1 MNTVVYDIEIFPN
14 FFSYTDIDIKTKETN
29 IFVLHESRDDLNK
42 LYKYLME
49 PRYRIGYN
57 NVHFDRVVCDLIT
70 DNIHKMKSFPT
81 KTYLVHLYN
90 KVQNMMREEQRE
102 FYKGETEI
110 DLFLMNHFN
119 NKSKMTSLK
128 ALQCSI
134 FWPVVQDMPFHH
146 TTMVTEE
153 MIPEILEYNMNDVLS
168 TQAFFEIC
176 KDQLTFRKELGKLNK
191 RFMLNMPDIAI
202 GEEIFL
208 KAIRK
213 EFGLSKKE
221 LRDAVQ
227 FDKTID
233 LNKCILPYV
242 KFESAAFQEL
252 LNKVKWTV
260 VSDAQKL
267 KYNVKYKGFQYDY
280 GVGGVHGC
288 IEPGVYCSDDNYI
301 IIDIDVKSYY
311 PNLAIQNDLHPKHI
325 PQAAFVE
332 TYKSLF
338 EKRVEAQKAKNKT
351 EDAGLKLA
359 LNGVFGK
366 TGEVTSAFYDRYYFY
381 SITLNGQLL
390 LSMLAEKFVDN
401 VPGLE
406 MLQINTDGIT
416 IRIPRDKVHIVEEI
430 SEEWCKQTKLILE
443 SVEYSKM
450 VIRDVNNYLA
460 ISMDGKVKKKG
471 IFETEK
477 QLHKDNSFLIV
488 PKALEAY
495 YVSGVPIEETVKN
508 SKNIYDFCG
517 RYKAYSGWS
526 AVFNYLDKEKNK
538 VIQENHGKMLR
549 FFPVIKGGGTSLKV
563 NVDGRVHSLLAN
575 QKTMKFNRYYEPE
588 NFEDYNIN
596 YEFFV
601 TECLKIID
609 VVEPKQ
615 LKLF

>member
-1 MNTVVYDIEIFPN
+1 MNTVVYDVEIFPN
-14 FFSYTDIDIKTKETN
+14 FFSYTDIDVKTLETN
-29 IFVLHESRDDLNK
+29 VFVLHESRNDLDK
-42 LYKYLME
+42 LYEYLME
-49 PRYRIGYN
+49 ERYRIGYN

-70 DNIHKMKSFPT
+70 NNYRKMKTFPVN
-81 KTYLVHLYN
+81 TYMVHLYN

-102 FYKGETEI
+102 FYRGETEI

-119 NKSKMTSLK
+119 NKSKLTSLK

-134 FWPVVQDMPFHH
+134 FWPVVQDMPYHH
-146 TTMVTEE
+146 TTKVTEE
-153 MIPEILEYNMNDVLS
+153 MIPEILDYNMNDVLS
-168 TQAFFEIC
+168 TKAFFELC
-176 KDQLTFRKELGKLNK
+176 KEQLTFRKELGKMNK
-191 RFMLNMPDIAI
+191 KFMLNMPDISI

-213 EFGLSKKE
+213 EFSLSKKE

-233 LNKCILPYV
+233 LSKCILPSV
-242 KFESAAFQEL
+242 KFESEAFREL
-252 LNKVKWTV
+252 LKQVKWTV
-260 VSDAQKL
+260 ISDKQKL
-267 KYNVKYKGFQYDY
+267 KYTVKYKGFQYDY
-280 GVGGVHGC
+280 GVGGIHGC
-288 IEPGVYCSDDNYI
+288 IESGIYTSDEKYVIVDF
-301 IIDIDVKSYY
+301 DVKSYY
-311 PNLAIQNDLHPKHI
+311 PNLAIQNELHPKHI
-325 PQAAFVE
+325 PQKAFVE

-338 EKRVEAQKAKNKT
+338 DKRVEAQKAKNKT

-390 LSMLAEKFVDN
+390 LSMLAEQYVDN

-406 MLQINTDGIT
+406 MLQINTDGVT
-416 IRIPRDKVHIVEEI
+416 VRIPRDKVHIVNKINEKW
-430 SEEWCKQTKLILE
+430 SEETKLILE
-443 SVEYSKM
+443 SVEYAKM

-460 ISMDGKVKKKG
+460 VSMDGKVKKKG

-477 QLHKDNSFLIV
+477 QLHKDNSFLII

-495 YVSGVPIEETVKN
+495 YVSGTPIEETVK
-508 SKNIYDFCG
+508 SSTNIYDFCG
-517 RYKAYSGWS
+517 RYKAYKGWS
-526 AVFNYLDKEKNK
+526 AVFNYSEKGK

-549 FFPVIKGGGTSLKV
+549 YFPVSKGGGTALKV
-563 NVDGRVHSLLAN
+563 NVDGRVHNLLAN
-575 QKTMKFNRYYEPE
+575 QKTMKFNRYYELE
-588 NFEDYNIN
+588 NFQDYNIN

-601 TECLKIID
+601 TECQKIID
-609 VVEPKQ
+609 TVEPKQ

>member
-1 MNTVVYDIEIFPN
+1 MNTVVYDVEIFPN
-14 FFSYTDIDIKTKETN
+14 FFSYTDIDVNTLETN
-29 IFVLHESRDDLNK
+29 VFVIHESRNDIDK
-42 LYKYLME
+42 LYEYLLQT
-49 PRYRIGYN
+49 RYRIGYN

-70 DNIHKMKSFPT
+70 ENYRRMKSFPIAT
-81 KTYLVHLYN
+81 SLVHLYN
-90 KVQNMMREEQRE
+90 KVQAFMREEQRE
-102 FYKGETEI
+102 YYRGNTEI
-110 DLFLMNHFN
+110 DLFLLNHFN
-119 NKSKMTSLK
+119 NKSKLTSLK

-146 TTMVTEE
+146 ASQVTAD
-153 MIPEILEYNMNDVLS
+153 MIPEILEYNLNDVLS
-168 TQAFFEIC
+168 TKAFFDIC
-176 KDQLTFRKELGKLNK
+176 KEQLSFRKELGKLNK
-191 RFMLNMPDIAI
+191 KFMLNMPDITI

-227 FDKTID
+227 FDKTVD

-242 KFESAAFQEL
+242 KFNSAAFQDL
-252 LNKVKWTV
+252 LKKVKWTV
-260 VSDAQKL
+260 VSDKQKL
-267 KYNVKYKGFQYDY
+267 KYNVTYKGFKYDY
-280 GVGGVHGC
+280 GVGGIHGC
-288 IEPGVYCSDDNYI
+288 IEPGVYVSDKDKI
-301 IIDIDVKSYY
+301 IIDYDVKSYY

-332 TYKSLF
+332 TYKTLF
-338 EKRVEAQKAKNKT
+338 DNRVKAQKAKNKT

-390 LSMLAEKFVDN
+390 LSMLAEQYVDN

-416 IRIPRDKVHIVEEI
+416 VRVARNQVKVLEAINKRWMET
-430 SEEWCKQTKLILE
+430 TKLILE

-460 ISMDGKVKKKG
+460 VDVDGKVKKKG

-495 YVSGVPIEETVKN
+495 FVNDIPIEETIQN
-508 SKNIYDFCG
+508 NKNIYDFCG
-517 RYKAYSGWS
+517 RYKAYKGWS
-526 AVFNYLDKEKNK
+526 AVFNYSEKGK

-549 FFPVIKGGGTSLKV
+549 FFPVSQGGGMSFKV
-563 NVDGRVHSLLAN
+563 NVDGRIHHLLAGQN
-575 QKTMKFNRYYEPE
+575 TMKFNRYYEVEDFE
-588 NFEDYNIN
+588 NYHIN
-596 YEFFV
+596 YDFFV
-601 TECLKIID
+601 HECQKIID
-609 VVEPKQ
+609 VIKPKQ
-615 LKLF
+615 YKFLF

>member
-14 FFSYTDIDIKTKETN
+14 FFSYTDLDVKTGETN
-29 IFVLHESRDDLNK
+29 VFVIHESRNELDKLNE
-42 LYKYLME
+42 YLLQ

-70 DNIHKMKSFPT
+70 DNYRKMKTFPINT
-81 KTYLVHLYN
+81 SLIHLYN

-102 FYKGETEI
+102 YYRGQTEI

-119 NKSKMTSLK
+119 NKSKLTSLK

-134 FWPVVQDMPFHH
+134 FWPVVQDMPYHH
-146 TTMVTEE
+146 KTTVTKD

-168 TQAFFEIC
+168 TKAFFDVC
-176 KDQLTFRKELGKLNK
+176 KEQLTFRKELGKMNK
-191 RFMLNMPDIAI
+191 KFMLNMPDISI

-227 FDKTID
+227 FDKTVD

-242 KFESAAFQEL
+242 EFKSEAFKDL
-252 LNKVKWTV
+252 LKKVKWTV
-260 VSDAQKL
+260 VSDKQKL
-267 KYNVKYKGFQYDY
+267 KYSVKYKGFQYDY
-280 GVGGVHGC
+280 GVGGIHGC
-288 IEPGVYCSDDNYI
+288 IEAGVYTSNEDSV
-301 IIDIDVKSYY
+301 IIDFDVKSYY
-311 PNLAIQNDLHPKHI
+311 PNLAIQNELHPKHI

-332 TYKSLF
+332 TYKTLF
-338 EKRVEAQKAKNKT
+338 DKRVEAQKAKNKT

-390 LSMLAEKFVDN
+390 LSMLAEQYVDN

-406 MLQINTDGIT
+406 MLQINTDGVT
-416 IRIPRDKVHIVEEI
+416 VKVPRKHIHLIEAINEN
-430 SEEWCKQTKLILE
+430 WMQTTKLILE

-460 ISMDGKVKKKG
+460 VSVDGKVKKKG

-477 QLHKDNSFLIV
+477 QLHKDNSFLII
-488 PKALEAY
+488 PKTLEAY
-495 YVSGVPIEETVKN
+495 YVNNTPIHETVRN
-508 SKNIYDFCG
+508 SQNIYDFCG
-517 RYKAYSGWS
+517 RYKAYKGWS
-526 AVFNYLDKEKNK
+526 AVYNYSEKGK

-549 FFPVIKGGGTSLKV
+549 YFPVSKGGGTSLKV
-563 NVDGRVHSLLAN
+563 NVDGRVHNLLAN
-575 QKTMKFNRYYEPE
+575 QKTMKFNRYFEVE
-588 NFEDYNIN
+588 NFEDYDIN
-596 YEFFV
+596 YEFFI
-601 TECLKIID
+601 TECQKIID
-609 VVEPKQ
+609 IIEPKQ
-615 LKLF
+615 LKLFL

>member
-1 MNTVVYDIEIFPN
+1 MNTVVYDVEIFPN
-14 FFSYTDIDIKTKETN
+14 FFSYTDIDVQTLETN
-29 IFVLHESRDDLNK
+29 VFVLHESRNELDK
-42 LYKYLME
+42 LYEYLMVR
-49 PRYRIGYN
+49 RYRIGYN

-70 DNIHKMKSFPT
+70 DNYRKMKTFPINT
-81 KTYLVHLYN
+81 SLIHLYN

-102 FYKGETEI
+102 YYRGETEI

-119 NKSKMTSLK
+119 NKSKLTSLK

-134 FWPVVQDMPFHH
+134 FWPVVQDMPYHH
-146 TTMVTEE
+146 KTTVTKE
-153 MIPEILEYNMNDVLS
+153 MITEILEYNMNDVLS
-168 TQAFFEIC
+168 TKAFFELC
-176 KDQLTFRKELGKLNK
+176 KEQLTFRKELGKLNK
-191 RFMLNMPDIAI
+191 KFMLNMPDISI

-242 KFESAAFQEL
+242 KFQSEAFQEL
-252 LNKVKWTV
+252 LKKVKWTV
-260 VSDAQKL
+260 ISDKQKL
-267 KYNVKYKGFQYDY
+267 KYTVKYKGFQYDY
-280 GVGGVHGC
+280 GVGGIHGC
-288 IEPGVYCSDDNYI
+288 IESGIYTSDEKSVIVDF
-301 IIDIDVKSYY
+301 DVKSYY
-311 PNLAIQNDLHPKHI
+311 PNLAIQNELHPKHI
-325 PQAAFVE
+325 PQGAFVE

-338 EKRVEAQKAKNKT
+338 DKRVEAQKAKNKT

-390 LSMLAEKFVDN
+390 LSMLAEQYVDN

-406 MLQINTDGIT
+406 MLQINTDGVT
-416 IRIPRDKVHIVEEI
+416 VRIPRDKVHIVNRINEKW
-430 SEEWCKQTKLILE
+430 SEETKLILE

-460 ISMDGKVKKKG
+460 VSMDGKVKKKG

-477 QLHKDNSFLIV
+477 QLHKDNSFLII

-495 YVSGVPIEETVKN
+495 YVNDIPIEQTVKSN
-508 SKNIYDFCG
+508 KHIYDFCG
-517 RYKAYSGWS
+517 RYKAYKGWS
-526 AVFNYLDKEKNK
+526 AVFNYSEKGK

-549 FFPVIKGGGTSLKV
+549 YFPVSKGGGTSLKV
-563 NVDGRVHSLLAN
+563 NIDGRIHNLLAN
-575 QKTMKFNRYYEPE
+575 QKTMKFNRFYELE

-601 TECLKIID
+601 TECQKIID
-609 VVEPKQ
+609 TVEPKQ

>member
-1 MNTVVYDIEIFPN
+1 MNTVVYDVEIFPN
-14 FFSYTDIDIKTKETN
+14 FFSYTDIDVQTLETN
-29 IFVLHESRDDLNK
+29 VFVLHESRNELDK
-42 LYKYLME
+42 LYEYLMVR
-49 PRYRIGYN
+49 RYRIGYN

-70 DNIHKMKSFPT
+70 DNYRKMKTFPINT
-81 KTYLVHLYN
+81 SLIHLYN

-102 FYKGETEI
+102 YYRGETEI

-119 NKSKMTSLK
+119 NKSKLTSLK

-134 FWPVVQDMPFHH
+134 FWPVVQDMPYHH
-146 TTMVTEE
+146 KTTVTKE

-168 TQAFFEIC
+168 TKAFFELC
-176 KDQLTFRKELGKLNK
+176 KEQLTFRKELGKLNK
-191 RFMLNMPDIAI
+191 KFMLNMPDISI

-242 KFESAAFQEL
+242 KFQSEAFQEL
-252 LNKVKWTV
+252 LKKVKWTV
-260 VSDAQKL
+260 ISDKQKL
-267 KYNVKYKGFQYDY
+267 SYTVKYKGFQYDY
-280 GVGGVHGC
+280 GVGGIHGC
-288 IEPGVYCSDDNYI
+288 IESGIYTSDEKSVIVDF
-301 IIDIDVKSYY
+301 DVKSYY
-311 PNLAIQNDLHPKHI
+311 PNLAIQNELHPKHI
-325 PQAAFVE
+325 PQKAFVE

-338 EKRVEAQKAKNKT
+338 DKRVEAQKAKNKT

-390 LSMLAEKFVDN
+390 LSMLAEQYVDN

-406 MLQINTDGIT
+406 MLQINTDGVT
-416 IRIPRDKVHIVEEI
+416 VRIPRDKIEIVNRINEKW
-430 SEEWCKQTKLILE
+430 SEETKLILE

-460 ISMDGKVKKKG
+460 VSMDGKVKKKG

-477 QLHKDNSFLIV
+477 QLHKDNSFLII

-495 YVSGVPIEETVKN
+495 YVNDIPIEQTVKSN
-508 SKNIYDFCG
+508 KHIYDFCG
-517 RYKAYSGWS
+517 RYKAYKGWS
-526 AVFNYLDKEKNK
+526 AVFNYSEKGK

-549 FFPVIKGGGTSLKV
+549 YFPVSKGGGTSLKV
-563 NVDGRVHSLLAN
+563 NVDGRIHNLLAN
-575 QKTMKFNRYYEPE
+575 QKTMKFNRFYELE

-601 TECLKIID
+601 TECQKIID
-609 VVEPKQ
+609 TVEPKQ

>member
-14 FFSYTDIDIKTKETN
+14 FFSYTDIDVKTLEKN
-29 IFVLHESRDDLNK
+29 VFVLHESRDELDE
-42 LYKYLME
+42 LYEYLME
-49 PRYRIGYN
+49 RRYRIGYN
-57 NVHFDRVVCDLIT
+57 NVHFDRVVCELIT
-70 DNIHKMKSFPT
+70 DNFRKMKTLPT
-81 KTYLVHLYN
+81 NTYLIHLYN

-110 DLFLMNHFN
+110 DLFLLNHFN
-119 NKSKMTSLK
+119 NKSKLTSLK

-134 FWPVVQDMPFHH
+134 FWPVVQDMPYHH
-146 TTMVTEE
+146 TTKVTKE
-153 MIPEILEYNMNDVLS
+153 MIPEILDYNLNDVLS
-168 TQAFFEIC
+168 TKAFFDIC
-176 KDQLTFRKELGKLNK
+176 RDQLTFRKELGNRYK

-213 EFGLSKKE
+213 DFGLSKKE
-221 LRDAVQ
+221 LKEAVE
-227 FDKTID
+227 FDKTVD

-242 KFESAAFQEL
+242 KFQSEAFQDL
-252 LNKVKWTV
+252 LTKVKWTV
-260 VSDAQKL
+260 VSDKQKL
-267 KYNVKYKGFQYDY
+267 KYSVKYKGFQYDY
-280 GVGGVHGC
+280 GVGGIHGC
-288 IEPGVYCSDDNYI
+288 IEAGIYQSDDKYI
-301 IIDIDVKSYY
+301 IIDFDVKSYY

-366 TGEVTSAFYDRYYFY
+366 TGEITSAFFDRYYFY

-390 LSMLAEKFVDN
+390 LSMLAEQYVDN

-416 IRIPRDKVHIVEEI
+416 VRIPRDKVHIVNQINEKWQEE
-430 SEEWCKQTKLILE
+430 TKLILE

-450 VIRDVNNYLA
+450 IIRDVNNYLA

-477 QLHKDNSFLIV
+477 QLHKDNSFLAV

-495 YVSGVPIEETVKN
+495 YVNNTPIEETIKSN
-508 SKNIYDFCG
+508 TNIYDFCG
-517 RYKAYSGWS
+517 RYKAYKGWS
-526 AVFNYLDKEKNK
+526 AVFNYSDKGK

-549 FFPVIKGGGTSLKV
+549 FFPVSKGGGTSLKV
-563 NVDGRVHSLLAN
+563 NIDGRVHNLLAN
-575 QKTMKFNRYYEPE
+575 QKTMKFNRYFEVE
-588 NFEDYNIN
+588 NFQDYNVN
-596 YEFFV
+596 YDFFV
-601 TECLKIID
+601 TECQKIID

-615 LKLF
+615 LRLF

>member
-1 MNTVVYDIEIFPN
+1 MNTVVYDVEIFPN
-14 FFSYTDIDIKTKETN
+14 FFSYTDIDVKTLETN
-29 IFVLHESRDDLNK
+29 VFVLHESRNDLDK
-42 LYKYLME
+42 LYEYLME
-49 PRYRIGYN
+49 ERYRIGYN

-70 DNIHKMKSFPT
+70 MNYRKMKTFPVN
-81 KTYLVHLYN
+81 TYMVHLYN

-102 FYKGETEI
+102 FYRGETEI

-119 NKSKMTSLK
+119 NKSKLTSLK

-134 FWPVVQDMPFHH
+134 FWPVVQDMPYHH
-146 TTMVTEE
+146 TTKVTEE
-153 MIPEILEYNMNDVLS
+153 MIPEILDYNMNDVLS
-168 TQAFFEIC
+168 TKAFFELC
-176 KDQLTFRKELGKLNK
+176 KEQLTFRKELGKMNK
-191 RFMLNMPDIAI
+191 KFMLNMPDISI

-213 EFGLSKKE
+213 EFSLSKKE

-233 LNKCILPYV
+233 LSKCILPSV
-242 KFESAAFQEL
+242 KFESEAFREL
-252 LNKVKWTV
+252 LKQVKWTV
-260 VSDAQKL
+260 ISDKQKL
-267 KYNVKYKGFQYDY
+267 KYTVKYKGFQYDY
-280 GVGGVHGC
+280 GVGGIHGC
-288 IEPGVYCSDDNYI
+288 IESGIYTSDEKYVIVDF
-301 IIDIDVKSYY
+301 DVKSYY
-311 PNLAIQNDLHPKHI
+311 PNLAIQNELHPKHI
-325 PQAAFVE
+325 PQKAFVE

-338 EKRVEAQKAKNKT
+338 DKRVEAQKAKNKT

-390 LSMLAEKFVDN
+390 LSMLAEQYVDN

-406 MLQINTDGIT
+406 MLQINTDGVT
-416 IRIPRDKVHIVEEI
+416 VRIPRDKVHIVNKINEKW
-430 SEEWCKQTKLILE
+430 SEETKLILE
-443 SVEYSKM
+443 SVEYAKM

-460 ISMDGKVKKKG
+460 VSMDGKVKKKG

-477 QLHKDNSFLIV
+477 QLHKDNSFLII

-495 YVSGVPIEETVKN
+495 YVSGTPIEETVK
-508 SKNIYDFCG
+508 SSTNIYDFCG
-517 RYKAYSGWS
+517 RYKAYKGWS
-526 AVFNYLDKEKNK
+526 AVFNYSEKGK

-549 FFPVIKGGGTSLKV
+549 YFPVSKGGGTALKV
-563 NVDGRVHSLLAN
+563 NVDGRVHNLLAN
-575 QKTMKFNRYYEPE
+575 QKTMKFNRYYELE
-588 NFEDYNIN
+588 NFQDYNIN

-601 TECLKIID
+601 TECQKIID
-609 VVEPKQ
+609 TVEPKQ

>member
-1 MNTVVYDIEIFPN
+1 MNTVVYDVEIFPN
-14 FFSYTDIDIKTKETN
+14 FFSYTDIDVKTLETN
-29 IFVLHESRDDLNK
+29 VFVIHESQNMIDQ
-42 LYKYLME
+42 LYEYLLQ

-57 NVHFDRVVCDLIT
+57 NVHFDRVVCELIT
-70 DNIHKMKSFPT
+70 DNYRRMKSFPINT
-81 KTYLVHLYN
+81 SLVHLYN
-90 KVQNMMREEQRE
+90 KVQAFMREDQHEYYR
-102 FYKGETEI
+102 GNTEI

-119 NKSKMTSLK
+119 NKSKLTSLK

-146 TTMVTEE
+146 TTKVTAD
-153 MIPEILEYNMNDVLS
+153 MIPEILEYNLNDVLS
-168 TQAFFEIC
+168 TKAFFDIC
-176 KDQLTFRKELGKLNK
+176 KEQLTFRKELGKLNK
-191 RFMLNMPDIAI
+191 KFMLNMPDITI

-221 LRDAVQ
+221 LRDAVK
-227 FDKTID
+227 FDKTVD

-242 KFESAAFQEL
+242 KFNSAAFQDL
-252 LNKVKWTV
+252 LKKVKWTV
-260 VSDAQKL
+260 VSEKQKM
-267 KYNVKYKGFQYDY
+267 KYNVTYKGFKYDY
-280 GVGGVHGC
+280 GVGGIHGC
-288 IEPGVYCSDDNYI
+288 IEPGVYVSDKDKI
-301 IIDIDVKSYY
+301 IIDYDVKSYY

-325 PQAAFVE
+325 PQAAFIE
-332 TYKSLF
+332 TYKTLF
-338 EKRVEAQKAKNKT
+338 ENRVKAQKAKNKT

-390 LSMLAEKFVDN
+390 LSMLAEQYVDN

-416 IRIPRDKVHIVEEI
+416 VRVARNQVKVLEAINKKWMET
-430 SEEWCKQTKLILE
+430 TKLILE

-460 ISMDGKVKKKG
+460 VDVDGKVKKKG

-488 PKALEAY
+488 PKALEQY
-495 YVSGVPIEETVKN
+495 FVNNIPVEETIRSN
-508 SKNIYDFCG
+508 KNIYDFCG
-517 RYKAYSGWS
+517 RYKAYKGWS
-526 AVFNYLDKEKNK
+526 AVFNYSDKGK

-549 FFPVIKGGGTSLKV
+549 FFPVSQGGGMSFKV
-563 NVDGRVHSLLAN
+563 NVDGRIHHLLAGQN
-575 QKTMKFNRYYEPE
+575 TMKFNRYYEVDD
-588 NFEDYNIN
+588 FEDYNIN
-596 YEFFV
+596 YDFFV
-601 TECLKIID
+601 NECQKIID
-609 VVEPKQ
+609 VIKPKQ
-615 LKLF
+615 YKLLF

>member
-1 MNTVVYDIEIFPN
+1 MNTVVYDVEIFPN
-14 FFSYTDIDIKTKETN
+14 FFSYTDIDVKTLETN
-29 IFVLHESRDDLNK
+29 VFVLHESRNDLDK
-42 LYKYLME
+42 LYQYLME
-49 PRYRIGYN
+49 ERYRIGYN

-70 DNIHKMKSFPT
+70 NNYRKMKTFPVNT
-81 KTYLVHLYN
+81 FMVHLYN

-102 FYKGETEI
+102 FYRGETEI

-119 NKSKMTSLK
+119 NKSKLTSLK

-134 FWPVVQDMPFHH
+134 FWPVVQDMPYHH
-146 TTMVTEE
+146 TSKVTEE
-153 MIPEILEYNMNDVLS
+153 MIPEILDYNMNDVLS
-168 TQAFFEIC
+168 TKAFFELC
-176 KDQLTFRKELGKLNK
+176 KEQLSFRKELGKMNK
-191 RFMLNMPDIAI
+191 KFMLNMPDISI

-213 EFGLSKKE
+213 EFSLSKKE

-233 LNKCILPYV
+233 LNKCILSNV
-242 KFESAAFQEL
+242 KFNSDAFQEL
-252 LNKVKWTV
+252 LKKVKWTV
-260 VSDAQKL
+260 ISDKQKL
-267 KYNVKYKGFQYDY
+267 KYTVKYKGFQYDY
-280 GVGGVHGC
+280 GVGGIHGC
-288 IEPGVYCSDDNYI
+288 IESGIYTSDEKYVIVDF
-301 IIDIDVKSYY
+301 DVKSYY
-311 PNLAIQNDLHPKHI
+311 PNLAIQNELHPKHI
-325 PQAAFVE
+325 PQKAFVE

-338 EKRVEAQKAKNKT
+338 DKRVEAQKAKNKT

-390 LSMLAEKFVDN
+390 LSMLAEQYVDN

-406 MLQINTDGIT
+406 MLQINTDGVT
-416 IRIPRDKVHIVEEI
+416 VRIPRDKVHIVNKINEKW
-430 SEEWCKQTKLILE
+430 SEETKLILE
-443 SVEYSKM
+443 SVEYAKM

-460 ISMDGKVKKKG
+460 VSMDGKVKKKG

-477 QLHKDNSFLIV
+477 QLHKDNSFLII

-495 YVSGVPIEETVKN
+495 YVSGTSIEETVK
-508 SKNIYDFCG
+508 SSTNIYDFCG
-517 RYKAYSGWS
+517 RYKAYKGWS
-526 AVFNYLDKEKNK
+526 AVFNYSEKGK

-549 FFPVIKGGGTSLKV
+549 YFPVSKGGGTALKV
-563 NVDGRVHSLLAN
+563 NVDGRVHNLLAN
-575 QKTMKFNRYYEPE
+575 QKTMKFNRYYELE
-588 NFEDYNIN
+588 NFQDYNIN

-601 TECLKIID
+601 TECQKIID
-609 VVEPKQ
+609 TVEPKQ